1 MEKFTKLILLLTLSA
16 SSAPGFLSD
25 GAEVRGGQKIVVDNM
40 VYVVRDWFY
49 SDTEKWGHA
58 VELRGASDA
67 FYMPSLLKVP
77 DEITYEGEKM
87 MVYSVDGDKYDANGE
102 YIPFEGSNDIVK
114 IELGKNV
121 QTVKGFR
128 DCKELTSVKLNEGL
142 KTIEYAAFQN
152 TALTSINLPSTLVEI
167 ENSAFQ
173 GSALSSITIP
183 ASVKKISEGSFY
195 CENISEMIFTPC
207 DTAFTEPWLEIDDGC
222 LGSNCNYGK
231 IRSVTL
237 PAHLKHVGQRSFC
250 KPPVEEYKVA
260 EGCRNYF
267 AIDGVLY
274 ENGETVTAYSYPLG
288 RTAETW
294 VAPKELSG
302 GKIGKY
308 FYDNNYNLDTPEC
321 ALKNLDFSQLAE
333 PIKICTGAFA
343 SPYFDE
349 LNLKNVYEVEDD
361 AFDWGSIKS
370 INIGADMVL
379 AGPGMICY
387 GNPRF
392 TVDSANPYYVEW
404 DGSLCRKL
412 TDGNLRLVQY
422 YNPYPTSSGT
432 TVEIP
437 NNIVEI
443 GKKAFYVS
451 NKIKEI
457 KLPTTLRRIEALA
470 FAGATDLTAL
480 KCESKVVDYVS
491 GEAFGDR
498 MIIPSVLKD
507 FNGDAFMIGN
517 WLFRWCKKIENAYSV
532 RFPAQATIIGEG
544 AFSKHMTGSL
554 AFYYNTDNFDNL
566 TSITIP
572 DQIVRIE
579 KAAFY
584 KTPLQSVSLP
594 QGLKIGDYS
603 FGNTALTSVN
613 LPAKLDS
620 IGMRAFEYCKL
631 EEISVPERVKYIGES
646 AFLGNPAKKLTI
658 GRANSAFETVIDN
671 DAFSQLY
678 SVETAYIG
686 NNVVSIGSGAFQS
699 LASNAVTPLGIEL
712 DGVREIGTNAF
723 YGANI
728 EKFTIGSNLERIHA
742 KAFNVKNE
750 VQYDWESGVYPAPIT
765 GGSSVLKN
773 ITIATANPPQFVKDY
788 DNDEERLCDDVVYA
802 MCSLTVPS
810 GSQDAY
816 QAATAWRPFFE
827 LNADNWMNAGVESV
841 ATDAIE
847 SSCTLSGRSL
857 EIIADDNAP
866 VTVATIDGRV
876 LYQGYGSANVELLPG
891 IVIARVGSTA
901 HKYIVH

>member
-16 SSAPGFLSD
+16 SSAPGFLAN
-25 GAEVRGGQKIVVDNM
+25 GAEVKSGQKIVVDNM

-49 SDTEKWGHA
+49 SDAEKWGHA

-87 MVYSVDGDKYDANGE
+87 MVYSVDGDKYDANGA

-121 QTVKGFR
+121 QTVRGFR
-128 DCKELTSVKLNEGL
+128 DCKELMSVKLNEGL

-152 TALTSINLPSTLVEI
+152 TALTSVNLPSTLVEI

-183 ASVKKISEGSFY
+183 ASVRKIGQQSFY
-195 CENISEMIFTPC
+195 CESISEMIFTPC

-222 LGSNCNYGK
+222 LGFNCNYGK

-250 KPPVEEYKVA
+250 NPPVEEYKVA

-274 ENGETVTAYSYPLG
+274 ENGDTVTAYSYPLG

-308 FYDNNYNLDTPEC
+308 FYDNNLNIGTPEC
-321 ALKNLDFSQLAE
+321 VLKNLDFSQLTE
-333 PIKICTGAFA
+333 PIKICTGAFSA
-343 SPYFDE
+343 PYFDE
-349 LNLKNVYEVEDD
+349 LNLQNVYEVEDD

-370 INIGADMVL
+370 IYIGADMVQ
-379 AGPGMICY
+379 AGPGMICKS
-387 GNPRF
+387 NPSF
-392 TVDSANPYYVEW
+392 TVDAANPHYVEW
-404 DGSLCRKL
+404 NGSLCRKL
-412 TDGNLRLVQY
+412 TDGNLRLVQFH
-422 YNPYPTSSGT
+422 NPQPNQTGS
-432 TVEIP
+432 TVEISE
-437 NNIVEI
+437 NIVEI
-443 GKKAFYVS
+443 GKKAFYAS
-451 NKIKEI
+451 KNIKEI
-457 KLPTTLRRIEALA
+457 KLPKTLRRIEECAFDVASDLA
-470 FAGATDLTAL
+470 TLT
-480 KCESKVVDYVS
+480 CESKVVDYVS
-491 GEAFGDR
+491 GEAFGKH
-498 MIIPSVLKD
+498 MIYASVLENFK
-507 FNGDAFMIGN
+507 GDVFMIGN
-517 WLFRWCKKIENAYSV
+517 WLFRWCKKIENPASV
-532 RFPAQATIIGEG
+532 KFPKEATVIGEG
-544 AFSKHMTGSL
+544 AFSRNMTGSL
-554 AFYYNTDNFDNL
+554 TNAWNVDYFNNL
-566 TSITIP
+566 TTITIP

-579 KAAFY
+579 QAAFY
-584 KTPLQSVSLP
+584 ATPLQSVNLP
-594 QGLKIGDYS
+594 EGIRIGNYS
-603 FGNTALTSVN
+603 FGNTALTSLN

-620 IGMRAFEYCKL
+620 IGDGAFRNCKI
-631 EEISVPERVKYIGES
+631 EEITVPERVKYVGIN
-646 AFLGNPAKKLTI
+646 AFGNNPAKKLTI
-658 GRANSAFETVIDN
+658 GRANSAFETVVDEY
-671 DAFSQLY
+671 AFSQLNK
-678 SVETAYIG
+678 VETVYIG
-686 NNVVSIGSGAFQS
+686 NNVISVGTGAFQN
-699 LASNAVTPLGIEL
+699 LAGDAPNPVEIEL
-712 DGVREIGTNAF
+712 DGVREIGTSAF

-742 KAFNVKNE
+742 GAFNVKHE
-750 VQYDWESGVYPAPIT
+750 VQWDWESGVYPAPII

-788 DNDEERLCDDVVYA
+788 DNEEERLCEDVVYA
-802 MCSLTVPS
+802 MCSLTVPA

-816 QAATAWRPFFE
+816 QSATVWRPFFE
-827 LNADNWMNAGVESV
+827 LNADNWINAGVESV
-841 ATDAIE
+841 ATDVPE
-847 SSCTLSGRSL
+847 CSCTLSGRSL
-857 EIIADDNAP
+857 EIIAADNTP

-891 IVIARVGSTA
+891 IVIARVGSSA